1 MGLPFQV
8 LNQVGRKN
16 SGTGIPSLSQRFN
29 DDNPKIL
36 PGRACCNGAGVSP
49 GAGCQS
55 VGARL
60 AAVEEFFGTIDD
72 RVFKL
77 MPYMS

>member
-1 MGLPFQV
+1 MAEKTPEPESRAFHSV
-8 LNQVGRKN
+8 
-16 SGTGIPSLSQRFN
+16 FN
-29 DDNPKIL
+29 GDNPKIL